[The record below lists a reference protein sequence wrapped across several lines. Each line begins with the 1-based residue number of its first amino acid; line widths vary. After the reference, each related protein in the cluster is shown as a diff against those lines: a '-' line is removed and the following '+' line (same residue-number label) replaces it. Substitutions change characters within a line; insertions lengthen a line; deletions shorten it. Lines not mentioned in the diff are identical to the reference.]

1 MLVLP
6 QFTALGAFEMEPTG
20 IIQEIE
26 EPISRS
32 RVNRQLLLAT
42 SLSALV
48 AMALLLFG
56 DQYAH
61 LWQDQS
67 TLQLSLFRPG
77 FLLLIVSGLIVIPTS
92 VIELIKAAKTPER
105 PLMLDMALLSI
116 GVAVSMSYIGV
127 FMTLFL

>member
-1 MLVLP
+1 
-6 QFTALGAFEMEPTG
+6 MEPTG

-26 EPISRS
+26 EPVNRGK
-32 RVNRQLLLAT
+32 VNRQLLLAT
-42 SLSALV
+42 SLSAVV

-61 LWQDQS
+61 LWQDDS
-67 TLQLSLFRPG
+67 ALHLSLFRPG

-92 VIELIKAAKTPER
+92 VVELIKAAKTPDR